1 MEEKLNRNPEEG
13 LDKSGDNKWNS
24 VSDVPFAGDRVENVK
39 KARAMAE
46 AEDHYRTR
54 AIEWKKRAD
63 RYENGDWHEDYAI
76 RQAKRQEKW
85 AAEAGERAASEYDIV
100 SPMSEE
106 DRRYFE
112 SCKSEHMPF
121 VVSNGDEFLP
131 ALSESGNIYEDKRK
145 YILKEA
151 TELYLEGFD
160 KSIVK
165 EGSFSAGDT
174 VEIRTMKKGDN
185 PLHPVFEDVTA
196 RIAEVVPGYNV
207 SVAGE
212 NNQSIFRSQE
222 YVDNHFKE
230 NQDGTY
236 TNNTLYKGIK
246 NNTGVEI
253 SLDGLVAVNDYI
265 KDANLSTERSEGQ
278 LILAEYNPDDGGK
291 TVPGTVQ
298 VVNQNENNFTQD
310 RQN

>member
-1 MEEKLNRNPEEG
+1 MDERLNNNPEES
-13 LDKSGDNKWNS
+13 LDNSSDNKWKG
-24 VSDVPFAGDRVENVK
+24 VSEVPFAGERVENIE

-46 AEDHYRTR
+46 AEDRYRTR
-54 AIEWKKRAD
+54 AIEWEKRAD
-63 RYENGDWHEDYAI
+63 RYENGDWHKDAAI
-76 RQAKRQEKW
+76 RQAKRQEEW

-151 TELYLEGFD
+151 AELYLEGFE

-165 EGSFSAGDT
+165 EGSFSTADT
-174 VEIRTMKKGDN
+174 ITIRTMKRGDD
-185 PLHPVFEDVTA
+185 PLHPAFEDVTA
-196 RIAEVVPGYNV
+196 KITEVVPGYNV
-207 SVAGE
+207 SILGE
-212 NNQSIFRSQE
+212 DNQAVFHSKE
-222 YVDNHFKE
+222 YVDHHFKE

-236 TNNTLYKGIK
+236 TNNTLYKGIN
-246 NNTGVEI
+246 NNTDVEI
-253 SLDGLVAVNDYI
+253 TLDGLVAVNDYI
-265 KDANLSTERSEGQ
+265 EDVNLSRERSKGQ

-291 TVPGTVQ
+291 IVPGTVQ
-298 VVNQNENNFTQD
+298 IVNQNEINFTQD
-310 RQN
+310 K